1 MEFHLTYAYDG
12 QSRQPIY
19 FSPGRRTGGGILE
32 VTRNQTHLLLTEKS
46 NLDRFVRRQVP
57 IHHIY
62 EGNGI
67 VKLTESIRSGGG
79 IKTKKVG
86 LAFSRSNWL
95 GVAVGV
101 IETIGGEED
110 RLRGK
115 EGQRIRANSLGKD
128 GGGQQ
133 E

>member
-1 MEFHLTYAYDG
+1 MTK
-12 QSRQPIY
+12 
-19 FSPGRRTGGGILE
+19 
-32 VTRNQTHLLLTEKS
+32 NQTYLLLAEKS

-67 VKLTESIRSGGG
+67 VKPTKSIRSGG
-79 IKTKKVG
+79 IKAKKKKKKVG
-86 LAFSRSNWL
+86 LAFPL
-95 GVAVGV
+95 DLAGMAVGV
-101 IETIGGEED
+101 IETIGREED
-110 RLRGK
+110 RLRGGGGE
-115 EGQRIRANSLGKD
+115 EGQRIRANNLRKD